1 MGEKFLWRSKKF
13 FLGDCDLLVRK
24 GDVRRK
30 EAKTSYGKKGRK
42 RGKKKESNEIKLD
55 RWLPL
60 PTMPTA
66 PPTKYSLK
74 IGLAGTHGVGKT
86 TLAHFLTGKL
96 KEKGMRVEVVTEVAR
111 DCPFSLNEQSDF
123 DAQFWIL
130 AMQLARE
137 LEAGNRAEI
146 IVTDRTVVD
155 NFAYACYAYE
165 HRKMNKHE
173 REEMWRVVKFW
184 LERQPYSFIFIV
196 EPLEDIQDDGFRST
210 DPQFQKEIREIL
222 GSLLKE
228 AKWKF
233 EVIGGTGEERL
244 EKILKILEKE
254 GYLGKLQE

>member
-1 MGEKFLWRSKKF
+1 
-13 FLGDCDLLVRK
+13 LVRK
-24 GDVRRK
+24 GDVSRK
-30 EAKTSYGKKGRK
+30 EKKTSYRRKGRK
-42 RGKKKESNEIKLD
+42 RGKEKSVNEVKLD
-55 RWLPL
+55 RWLSL
-60 PTMPTA
+60 PRMPTK
-66 PPTKYSLK
+66 PITKFKLK

-86 TLAHFLTGKL
+86 TLAYFLTGKL
-96 KEKGMRVEVVTEVAR
+96 KEKGMKVEVVTEVAR

-130 AMQLARE
+130 AMQLAKE

-165 HRKMNKHE
+165 HGKMNKHE

-210 DPQFQKEIREIL
+210 DPQFQRKIQEIL

-228 AKWKF
+228 ADWKF
-233 EVIGGTGEERL
+233 EVIGGTGEERI

-254 GYLGKLQE
+254 GYLEKFQK